1 MKNISEKARIIFLI
15 LFLAIVCLLPFFVF
29 PSKSWYIILIIFGIP
44 TLLVLAIGLLSNR
57 IGLSSNPK
65 RLRSVSYFVVAFA
78 SFCLSTIVFYL
89 TKYLWNQILL
99 YSTGIGLLSVMIVR
113 VNIFV
118 WSKVKKLE
126 ESNSTCQE

>member
-57 IGLSSNPK
+57 IGLSLNPK